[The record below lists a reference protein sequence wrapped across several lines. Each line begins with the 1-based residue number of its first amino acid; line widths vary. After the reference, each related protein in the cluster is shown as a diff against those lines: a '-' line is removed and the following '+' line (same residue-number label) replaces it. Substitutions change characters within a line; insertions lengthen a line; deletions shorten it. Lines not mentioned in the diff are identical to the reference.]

1 MAASQVLAVSVTVGL
16 NVAVAA
22 AIEYQVVCAS
32 GVVTAVSA
40 VQLPVDG
47 LPKVFP
53 MLSAI
58 PRITRSLALVVVIEG
73 ADAGLDV
80 PAWAALLSIVS
91 DTPFHAMRV
100 IHMPP
105 AVAAVIVTGVEEVSV
120 ATSTAPYQIS
130 MCVFVVDDW
139 ALNQLPTP
147 PPLTPDRD
155 PVEVPPTMIS
165 TLPAVVVGA
174 VVKGT
179 GSEVAEAELPLFCWT
194 KEMAANAAEGIRP
207 SSAKQRRAANPHRAS
222 GRDCQRSMPLVDAT
236 SVPDLSP
243 RKAAIR
249 QQLTAEVGGRHR
261 SGRCQ
266 AGRRW
271 SQTDRAPERGRGVGR
286 RIMSHARLAER
297 CVRSPVG

>member
-1 MAASQVLAVSVTVGL
+1 
-16 NVAVAA
+16 
-22 AIEYQVVCAS
+22 
-32 GVVTAVSA
+32 
-40 VQLPVDG
+40 
-47 LPKVFP
+47 

-58 PRITRSLALVVVIEG
+58 PRITRSLALVVVIDG

-91 DTPFHAMRV
+91 DTPFHSMRV

-165 TLPAVVVGA
+165 TLPAVVVGTA
-174 VVKGT
+174 VKGT
-179 GSEVAEAELPLFCWT
+179 GSEVAEAELPLICWT
-194 KEMAANAAEGIRP
+194 KEMAADTADGIRP
-207 SSAKQRRAANPHRAS
+207 SSPKQSSAANPHRAS
-222 GRDCQRSMPLVDAT
+222 GRDRAIAFISSASPGTPASLRRAAARCRRARRRP
-236 SVPDLSP
+236 SP
-243 RKAAIR
+243 RRGARHSSGPPSRSAR
-249 QQLTAEVGGRHR
+249 QGALPRR
-261 SGRCQ
+261 SV
-266 AGRRW
+266 A
-271 SQTDRAPERGRGVGR
+271 
-286 RIMSHARLAER
+286 
-297 CVRSPVG
+297 